1 MKKRTITEENEQD
14 VDVNKIN
21 LEEGSSWDK
30 KFSELKNEIIQL
42 NKKITSTQQK
52 HKKRINI
59 LKKKITR
66 QEQQSKKQ
74 MQVIIQTTNKQLKP
88 SSGRQGRLQLIH

>member
-1 MKKRTITEENEQD
+1 MSSMRLRRSASVSSVYMKKRTITEENEQD

-30 KFSELKNEIIQL
+30 NFSELKNEIIQL

-52 HKKRINI
+52 HKKKDKHTKEKN
-59 LKKKITR
+59 
-66 QEQQSKKQ
+66 
-74 MQVIIQTTNKQLKP
+74 
-88 SSGRQGRLQLIH
+88 H